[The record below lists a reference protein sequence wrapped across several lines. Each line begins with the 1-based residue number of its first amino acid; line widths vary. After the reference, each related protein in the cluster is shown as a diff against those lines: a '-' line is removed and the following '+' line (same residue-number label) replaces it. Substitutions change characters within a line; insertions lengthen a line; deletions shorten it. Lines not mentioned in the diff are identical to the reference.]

1 MDMRGLSLFISDIRK
16 AATSKES
23 EQSRIDKELAK
34 IRAKFKEGGK
44 LNGYDRKKYI
54 CKLLY
59 MFMLG
64 YEIDFGHMEAINLI
78 SSDKYSE
85 KHIGYLAC
93 TLLLNENHELLTLI
107 TNSIKADLISNKEH
121 FQCLALTAVAN
132 VGGKE
137 FAEAM
142 AQDVQKI
149 VLHRDTKGIVRKKS
163 ALCLLRLYRKY
174 PEIFTPET
182 IVEPILE
189 LLGGVDFGVVNCLAS
204 LLLGFLAKDSA
215 PFSSAVGKCIRVL
228 SKIILSKDYTN
239 DYVYY
244 GVPAPWL
251 QIKLFRILQH
261 FPMPT
266 DGALKNQITSVLNKI
281 ITASERIR
289 SMDKSRTPSRNN
301 AVNSVLIEAIN
312 LCIHYDKDRDL
323 INMAANILGR
333 FITDTK
339 DTNLRYLGLATM
351 SRLSYC
357 SEGDCMEHIRK
368 HQQTIV
374 LSLKDADISIRKR
387 ALDLLFT
394 MCDRSNAGE
403 IVGELLEYLTVADFI
418 IREDLVL
425 KIAILAEK
433 FAVEYSWYVD
443 VILNII
449 SQAGDF
455 VSDDVYHRVV
465 QIVTN
470 NEEIQKHA
478 ADLVFKSV
486 QSSAAHEVAVKV
498 AGYILG
504 EFGYYIADMGDSGPE
519 QQLKALHSKFP
530 FVSNQAR
537 ATLLNTYIKFYN
549 MYDNQA
555 LREKIIRIFAENK
568 THLDPE
574 IQQRATEYQ
583 YLASNVREDVVNTV
597 LENMPVYDI
606 KQSTVLTAMQKAQ
619 GNVTDKDVWKE
630 KEAQREAQSE
640 RSGRTIEDEEE
651 EQAPVQA
658 AAAAEEPDLLGGD
671 DFLSAPAPTPA
682 APPKAAPVAA
692 DPLDDM
698 FGSPTPSKPAAPAP
712 APAAPAAALGGLDDF
727 LGGPSPAPA
736 KPASAV
742 ISDIDDIFGAPAPA
756 AAPSLGGML
765 AAPKGLTD
773 AQQADVKAK
782 FHALLM
788 SDKGVVFEDAN
799 LQVGVKLEFHGPN
812 GRATVFFGNKSAGSQ
827 VTGLSSNCLTPGA
840 GARVHANQ
848 VAPMVAPKQ
857 QVQQLINMECVDLF
871 DQAPRM
877 ELAFECDNQR
887 YKFALDFP
895 LVVAKF
901 IEPYKITKD
910 QFFNAWRNTPCTP
923 NPPEPVVFT
932 TNKPI
937 DVEANATGLAT
948 GFRLH
953 ILRAVDNNNDN
964 MVGCGQWISK
974 AQPPVPVLVNVES
987 NLQASAIRLTI
998 KTPNPALAKALQHLL
1013 RAALGDKQ
1021 L

>member
-1 MDMRGLSLFISDIRK
+1 MFISDIRK

-34 IRAKFKEGGK
+34 IRAKFKESGK
-44 LNGYDRKKYI
+44 LTGYDRKKYI

-64 YEIDFGHMEAINLI
+64 YEIDFGHMEAVNLI

-107 TNSIKADLISNKEH
+107 TNSIKSDLISNKEH
-121 FQCLALTAVAN
+121 FQCLALTAIAN

-149 VLHRDTKGIVRKKS
+149 VLNRETKAIVRKKS

-174 PEIFTPET
+174 PEILTPEA
-182 IVEPILE
+182 IVEPVLE

-204 LLLGFLAKDSA
+204 LLLGFLSKDAA
-215 PFSSAVGKCIRVL
+215 PFASCVGKCIRVL

-261 FPMPT
+261 YPMPT

-301 AVNSVLIEAIN
+301 SVNSVLIEAIN

-323 INMAANILGR
+323 MNMAANILGR

-339 DTNLRYLGLATM
+339 DTNLRYLGLAAM
-351 SRLSYC
+351 SRLAFC
-357 SEGDCMEHIRK
+357 SEGDSMEHVRK
-368 HQQTIV
+368 HQQTIF

-387 ALDLLFT
+387 ALDLLFS
-394 MCDRSNAGE
+394 MCDKINAGE
-403 IVGELLEYLTVADFI
+403 IVGELLEYLTIADFN

-425 KIAILAEK
+425 KIAILSEK
-433 FAVEYSWYVD
+433 FAIEYAWYVD

-470 NEEIQKHA
+470 NEDIQKHS
-478 ADLVFKSV
+478 ADLVFKAV

-504 EFGYYIADMGDSGPE
+504 EFGYYIADFPDSGPM
-519 QQLKALHSKFP
+519 QQLNALHSKYP
-530 FVSNQAR
+530 FVSNQTR
-537 ATLLNTYIKFYN
+537 SILMNTYIKFYN
-549 MYDNQA
+549 MYDNPA
-555 LREKIIRIFAENK
+555 LREKVVRIFEENK
-568 THLDPE
+568 KHLDAE
-574 IQQRATEYQ
+574 IQQRATEYLS
-583 YLASNVREDVVNTV
+583 LASNIKEDTVNTV
-597 LENMPVYDI
+597 LENMPMYTI
-606 KQSTVLTAMQKAQ
+606 KQSSILANMQKAQ
-619 GNVTDKDVWKE
+619 AEVTDKNVWHE
-630 KEAQREAQSE
+630 KEAMREAAA
-640 RSGRTIEDEEE
+640 EELRAQQQVH
-651 EQAPVQA
+651 EQMEMA
-658 AAAAEEPDLLGGD
+658 AAAPPPEEEPDLLMGADLG
-671 DFLSAPAPTPA
+671 PGPA
-682 APPKAAPVAA
+682 APAKEPEV
-692 DPLDDM
+692 DPLDAM
-698 FGSPTPSKPAAPAP
+698 FAP
-712 APAAPAAALGGLDDF
+712 APAAPAPAAAAAPAPDLGGGLDDL
-727 LGGPSPAPA
+727 LGGPAPA
-736 KPASAV
+736 AAPRQPAAPASV
-742 ISDIDDIFGAPAPA
+742 MDDIFGAPAPA
-756 AAPSLGGML
+756 AAAPAANAGFGGL
-765 AAPKGLTD
+765 FTPPKALD
-773 AQQADVKAK
+773 EAQLADVKTK
-782 FHALLM
+782 FRSLLM
-788 SDKGVVFEDAN
+788 SDKGVLFEDAN

-812 GRATVFFGNKSAGSQ
+812 GRAIVYFGNKTAGSSI
-827 VTGLSSNCLTPGA
+827 TGLASTCTAPGGGCRIA
-840 GARVHANQ
+840 ANS

-857 QVQQLINMECVDLF
+857 QVQQVMNMECQDIFNQSPQMNL
-871 DQAPRM
+871 
-877 ELAFECDNQR
+877 EFECDGTKM
-887 YKFALDFP
+887 KFSVDFP
-895 LVVAKF
+895 LVVSKF
-901 IEPYKITKD
+901 IEPYKMATKE
-910 QFFNAWRNTPCTP
+910 QFFNAWRSTQCTP
-923 NPPEPVVFT
+923 NPPESVVFST
-932 TNKPI
+932 AAPI
-937 DVEANATGLAT
+937 DVAANIQGLTA

-953 ILRAVDNNNDN
+953 VLRGVDNNQDN
-964 MVGCGQWISK
+964 FVGCGQWISK
-974 AQPPVPVLVNVES
+974 AQPPIPVLINVES
-987 NLQASAIRLTI
+987 NLSAQAIRLTV
-998 KTPNPALAKALQHLL
+998 KTPSQALAKALQPLL
-1013 RAALGDKQ
+1013 KTALGERAAREA
-1021 L
+1021 

>member
-1 MDMRGLSLFISDIRK
+1 
-16 AATSKES
+16 
-23 EQSRIDKELAK
+23 
-34 IRAKFKEGGK
+34 
-44 LNGYDRKKYI
+44 
-54 CKLLY
+54 
-59 MFMLG
+59 
-64 YEIDFGHMEAINLI
+64 
-78 SSDKYSE
+78 
-85 KHIGYLAC
+85 
-93 TLLLNENHELLTLI
+93 
-107 TNSIKADLISNKEH
+107 
-121 FQCLALTAVAN
+121 
-132 VGGKE
+132 
-137 FAEAM
+137 M

-403 IVGELLEYLTVADFI
+403 IVGELLEYLTVADFN

-470 NEEIQKHA
+470 NEDIQKHA

-486 QSSAAHEVAVKV
+486 QSSAAHEVAIKV

-504 EFGYYIADMGDSGPE
+504 EFGYYIADMADSGPM
-519 QQLKALHSKFP
+519 QQLNALHSKFP
-530 FVSNQAR
+530 FVSNAAR

-555 LREKIIRIFAENK
+555 LRERIVRIFAENK

-583 YLASNVREDVVNTV
+583 YLATNVREDVVNTV
-597 LENMPVYDI
+597 LENMPVYDV

-630 KEAQREAQSE
+630 KEAQREAD
-640 RSGRTIEDEEE
+640 RTGAGRTIEEEEE
-651 EQAPVQA
+651 EQGSTMTMTAGA
-658 AAAAEEPDLLGGD
+658 AAVAEEPDLLGGD

-682 APPKAAPVAA
+682 APPKAPAPAVAAA

-698 FGSPTPSKPAAPAP
+698 FGSPTPSKPAAPTP
-712 APAAPAAALGGLDDF
+712 APAAASTIGGLDDF

-736 KPASAV
+736 KAAV
-742 ISDIDDIFGAPAPA
+742 ISDIDDIFGAPTP
-756 AAPSLGGML
+756 AAPSLGGMMG
-765 AAPKGLTD
+765 AAAFKGLTD

-782 FHALLM
+782 FRALLM
-788 SDKGVVFEDAN
+788 TDKGVVFEDAN

-812 GRATVFFGNKSAGSQ
+812 GRATVFFGNKSVASQ
-827 VTGLSSNCLTPGA
+827 VTGLASNCVSSGA
-840 GARVHANQ
+840 GARIHANQ

-871 DQAPRM
+871 DQAPKM
-877 ELAFECDNQR
+877 ELAFECEGQR
-887 YKFALDFP
+887 FKFSLDFP
-895 LVVAKF
+895 LVVVKF

-932 TNKPI
+932 TSKPI
-937 DVEANATGLAT
+937 DVEANAAGLAL

-974 AQPPVPVLVNVES
+974 SQPPVPVLVNVEA
-987 NLQASAIRLTI
+987 NLAASAIRLTV
-998 KTPNPALAKALQHLL
+998 KTPNPALAKALQPLL
-1013 RAALGDKQ
+1013 RMALGDKQ